1 MLPVEE
7 QVKRLNAGSKIRAFI
22 KRKEVQQDLQDVNN
36 EAIKIQ
42 KVTRGNIGRREVKR
56 IKNSR
61 PSTTLNL
68 APVEPEITYAPQTV
82 ATARTSGVQQS
93 DKMHTR
99 SKTAQSGIRPVQLQ
113 LEREPKKIY
122 PANVADYRRG
132 QRHRIEDLKRNTEK
146 QFAPVWNMEDKY
158 NQGYFSKELAKKG
171 RPKSSILSQANTP
184 APVKRN
190 LSNYMK
196 ER

>member
-1 MLPVEE
+1 V
-7 QVKRLNAGSKIRAFI
+7 R
-22 KRKEVQQDLQDVNN
+22 RK
-36 EAIKIQ
+36 
-42 KVTRGNIGRREVKR
+42 

-68 APVEPEITYAPQTV
+68 APVEPEMSYAPPP
-82 ATARTSGVQQS
+82 AARARTSGVQQS
-93 DKMHTR
+93 DKMLTR
-99 SKTAQSGIRPVQLQ
+99 SKTAQSGIRPQLQ

-122 PANVADYRRG
+122 PSDVANYRRG
-132 QRHRIEDLKRNTEK
+132 QTHRIDDLKINKER
-146 QFAPVWNMEDKY
+146 QFAPVWNMEDTY

-171 RPKSSILSQANTP
+171 RPKSSVLSQADTP